1 MAALVALFAG
11 AAAFG
16 LSPTIIRVSEVG
28 PAATG
33 FWRLI
38 LALPVVWLWMRYEAR
53 RPSPPAQPASR
64 TDLIHL
70 ILLSLLLG
78 LTMTAWQ
85 VSVATTSIINAQLI
99 SHGHPIFVTLGAFIL
114 FKERITLLFLTG
126 MLISLAGMVALV
138 TEGPADLGPMA
149 TGDLLAAMAAVLI
162 AIYLLGVKRLRLRFS
177 TATVVTWNTAIA
189 APVLLAAA
197 LLLGEEVIPASWF
210 GWLIV
215 LIYALIVQAAG
226 NSLFI
231 YAFAALPASFN
242 AVGLLSTDVLAV
254 GLAWLLISEPLSSLQ
269 LAFGAIVLAGI
280 ALSQRGTR

>member
-38 LALPVVWLWMRYEAR
+38 LALPLVWLWMRFEAR
-53 RPSPPAQPASR
+53 RPRPQALPATR
-64 TDLIHL
+64 IDLFHL
-70 ILLSLLLG
+70 ILLSLVLG
-78 LTMTAWQ
+78 LTMTLWQ
-85 VSVATTSIINAQLI
+85 VAVATTSIINAQLI
-99 SHGHPIFVTLGAFIL
+99 SHAHPIFVTLGALIL
-114 FKERITLLFLTG
+114 FKERITPLF
-126 MLISLAGMVALV
+126 LAGMLLSMAGVVALV
-138 TEGPADLGPMA
+138 TESPADLGVFA
-149 TGDLLAAMAAVLI
+149 TGDILAAMAAVLI

-197 LLLGEEVIPASWF
+197 LLLGEEIIPASWF
-210 GWLIV
+210 GWLLV

-242 AVGLLSTDVLAV
+242 AVGLLSTDVLAI
-254 GLAWLLISEPLSSLQ
+254 GLAWLLISEPVSGLQ
-269 LAFGAIVLAGI
+269 LAFGVIVLAGI
-280 ALSQRGTR
+280 ALAQRGTR

>member
-1 MAALVALFAG
+1 MTALVALFAG

-53 RPSPPAQPASR
+53 RPSPQAQPASR

-85 VSVATTSIINAQLI
+85 LSVATTSIINAQLI
-99 SHGHPIFVTLGAFIL
+99 SHAHPIFVTLGAFLL
-114 FKERITLLFLTG
+114 FKERITPLFLAG

-138 TEGPADLGPMA
+138 TESPADLGPMA

-197 LLLGEEVIPASWF
+197 LLLGEEVIPASRF

-215 LIYALIVQAAG
+215 LTYALIVQAAG

-254 GLAWLLISEPLSSLQ
+254 GLAWLLISEPLTSLQ
-269 LAFGAIVLAGI
+269 LGFGVIVLAGI
-280 ALSQRGTR
+280 ALAQRGTR